1 MQRGRKQC
9 EYLGQMG
16 FSRGNGKC
24 RVPEIETG
32 LARMRTSQEGP
43 VARAEEATGRQKERC
58 AFIIYGNN
66 FHIDLVRDIK
76 KPNIKIF
83 SDSL

>member
-1 MQRGRKQC
+1 MA
-9 EYLGQMG
+9 
-16 FSRGNGKC
+16 S
-24 RVPEIETG
+24 
-32 LARMRTSQEGP
+32 
-43 VARAEEATGRQKERC
+43 AEEATGRQKERR

-66 FHIDLVRDIK
+66 FHRDLVRDIK

>member
-1 MQRGRKQC
+1 M
-9 EYLGQMG
+9 
-16 FSRGNGKC
+16 
-24 RVPEIETG
+24 
-32 LARMRTSQEGP
+32 
-43 VARAEEATGRQKERC
+43 ARAEEATGRQKERC